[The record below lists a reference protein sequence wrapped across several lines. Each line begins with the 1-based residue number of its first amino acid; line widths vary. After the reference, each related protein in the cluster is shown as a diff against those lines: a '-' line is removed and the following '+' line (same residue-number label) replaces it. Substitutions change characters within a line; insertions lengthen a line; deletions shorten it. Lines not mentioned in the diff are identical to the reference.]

1 MACVCVVCWLLGYVG
16 SIGYPV
22 YGEVTAP
29 PLWNALCLALSEK
42 PLVYAVGFLL
52 MLGGAFLVQ
61 RANYALMLVREK
73 TFLPFLFYALLTSS
87 NPDFLPLRSTSF
99 GVFCLILALYQLFL
113 SYHDPEATDRAY
125 NASLIIGV
133 GSLLWVHILWFLPLF
148 WFGMYSFRSL
158 GLRSFAASLM
168 GVLTVYWY
176 VLGWC
181 VWNDDYTAF
190 SIPFA
195 SLFKIRFL
203 AVWGAGIVDW
213 LQVLLVTGLTII
225 ASLNIIAH
233 EYEDNLRTRQLL
245 FFLIAMVVWS
255 FGLFFFYEQSSE
267 EFLEMACVPV
277 SILVAHFFTVKRG
290 RSVFG
295 LFHLS
300 IVLFV
305 ALFVVRIW
313 SFL

>member
-1 MACVCVVCWLLGYVG
+1 MHIDVCRIRRQHPLMPCQQSVNDRGVRLCPSDKQKYLSRFPVQPAGFQYQFLCVSCISVISV
-16 SIGYPV
+16 S
-22 YGEVTAP
+22 
-29 PLWNALCLALSEK
+29 
-42 PLVYAVGFLL
+42 
-52 MLGGAFLVQ
+52 
-61 RANYALMLVREK
+61 R
-73 TFLPFLFYALLTSS
+73 
-87 NPDFLPLRSTSF
+87 
-99 GVFCLILALYQLFL
+99 
-113 SYHDPEATDRAY
+113 
-125 NASLIIGV
+125 
-133 GSLLWVHILWFLPLF
+133 
-148 WFGMYSFRSL
+148 
-158 GLRSFAASLM
+158 
-168 GVLTVYWY
+168 
-176 VLGWC
+176 
-181 VWNDDYTAF
+181 
-190 SIPFA
+190 

-277 SILVAHFFTVKRG
+277 SILFAHFFTVKRG